1 MYDENVAKGL
11 KAGGSFPTS
20 PTREVT
26 STLLSLREK
35 VIAYP
40 DDCWAGPKSIFQ
52 TTYIF
57 AKRPVEIWG
66 VLYLSKNVDLSR
78 LFNIIIRVM
87 IKENVCGRK
96 KDDFFKP

>member
-1 MYDENVAKGL
+1 MRSKWI
-11 KAGGSFPTS
+11 SH
-20 PTREVT
+20 T

-40 DDCWAGPKSIFQ
+40 VDWRPVRKAYSKLHTFL
-52 TTYIF
+52 
-57 AKRPVEIWG
+57 KRPVEIWG
-66 VLYLSKNVDLSR
+66 VLYLSKNVDSCR

-96 KDDFFKP
+96 KNDFFES